1 MKGKASELRTRSLS
15 LQPFEE
21 RDRADAVAILRNEE
35 IKKTYMVPDFS
46 SDEEAGRLFE
56 RLMCLSENAAR
67 FVYGIRL
74 DGQLIGFVNEVE
86 IDGGTVEVGYVIHP
100 NWKNCGYATEALEAC
115 VQELLRMG
123 YSAVRAGV
131 FEENT
136 ASRRVIEKCGLKPV
150 EKTDEIEYRGRTH
163 RCIYFE
169 TVG

>member
-1 MKGKASELRTRSLS
+1 MVLRTRRLS

-21 RDRADAVAILRNEE
+21 RDRADAIELLRNGE
-35 IKKTYMVPDFS
+35 IKQTYMVPDFA
-46 SDEEAGRLFE
+46 SDEEAGRLFD
-56 RLMCLSENAAR
+56 RLMSLSENTAR

-74 DGQLIGFVNEVE
+74 EGRLIGFVNEVE

-131 FEENT
+131 FEENA

-169 TVG
+169 TVR